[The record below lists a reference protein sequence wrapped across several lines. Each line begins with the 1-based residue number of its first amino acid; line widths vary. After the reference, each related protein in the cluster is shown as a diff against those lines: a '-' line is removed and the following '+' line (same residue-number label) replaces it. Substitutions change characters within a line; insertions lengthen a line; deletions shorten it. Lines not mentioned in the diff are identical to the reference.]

1 MNAVRRAISRVGSRL
16 GTAMI
21 AVGRSL
27 GGPSPGRRFMGMDA
41 GKIKQNDPDFIPP
54 LEGPDTQATRYL
66 SLARRRT
73 RWLVENHPLLAGARE
88 TYIRNVAGVEPYPE
102 PATGDRTL
110 DKQIR
115 ALMWTMYRHGDV
127 SREKSV
133 ADIFADGLREYFAV
147 GELFAHRFTA
157 PAFRRLPAGPCIEI
171 VDTDRLPLDSGH
183 FRPGRVADQNAVRLG
198 VEFDRFKRR
207 VGYLVLE
214 EHPADLGSMTAAY
227 QTRRIDAERA
237 TLGFNSLRANQA
249 RGIPHCAPI
258 TSSSRE
264 EDTYREAS
272 VVAARAA
279 AMVAYFYKG
288 AKPPKADGASTVP
301 TDADGNPLL
310 DFFPGVVGF
319 LPPGVEFAETNPNRP
334 GPQFVAVMEL
344 LSRRMAAGVGMS
356 YTAFTRDS
364 SKATFAAQ
372 RADSLED
379 RRGYRIAQRRTA
391 SWVILP
397 WYRDVVDFGV
407 ATGKIDL
414 SSEQLARFLEDPS
427 WLYEHTL
434 VFSGWEWVN
443 PAQEASAA
451 AVELELGITS
461 RKRLAANNGA
471 HWEDLIV
478 EECEVEKFEAEERAR
493 LGLPPR
499 QRATST
505 PQADPVAE
513 PDTDPSQPQDQPQDQ
528 DQEQDQPDD
537 RGAPGTPPG
546 GLVRGARLRAHLD
559 RLARIAADEAVHDA
573 RRAGS
578 LNGVHP

>member
-1 MNAVRRAISRVGSRL
+1 MSALRRVISRFGSAL
-16 GTAMI
+16 VSA
-21 AVGRSL
+21 GRSL
-27 GGPSPGRRFMGMDA
+27 GGHAPGRRFMGMDA
-41 GKIKQNDPDFIPP
+41 GKVKQNDPDFIPP
-54 LEGPDTQATRYL
+54 MEGPDSQATRYL

-102 PATGDRTL
+102 PNTGDRAI

-115 ALMWTMYRHGDV
+115 GLMWDMYRHGDV

-147 GELFAHRFTA
+147 GELFAHRFAA
-157 PAFRRLPAGPCIEI
+157 PAFRGLPAGPCIEI
-171 VDTDRLPLDSGH
+171 IDTDRLPLDGGL
-183 FRPGRVADQNAVRLG
+183 FRPFAADQNQVRLG
-198 VEFDRFKRR
+198 VEFDRYKRR
-207 VGYLVLE
+207 VAYQVLE
-214 EHPADLGSMTAAY
+214 EHPADLGSMAAAY
-227 QTRRIDAERA
+227 RTRRIDAERA

-288 AKPPKADGASTVP
+288 VKPPQADGSSSVP
-301 TDADGNPLL
+301 TDSDGKPLL

-319 LPPGVEFAETNPNRP
+319 LPPGVDFAETNPNRP

-391 SWVILP
+391 SWVIIP

-407 ATGKIDL
+407 ATGRITL
-414 SSEQLARFLEDPS
+414 TSEQLDRFLKEPT

-451 AVELELGITS
+451 AVELELGTTS
-461 RKRLAANNGA
+461 RKRLAANAGA
-471 HWEDLIV
+471 HWQDVID
-478 EECEVEKFEAEERAR
+478 EEIEVLKYEAEERAKA
-493 LGLPPR
+493 GLPPR
-499 QRATST
+499 QPPST
-505 PQADPVAE
+505 GNTLPSNGTPGGDPNADPNA
-513 PDTDPSQPQDQPQDQ
+513 DPNQDPGNDQ
-528 DQEQDQPDD
+528 NTPPGSP
-537 RGAPGTPPG
+537 GAPGGTVVRGRRLRMHLDHLKRIADREADGPPG
-546 GLVRGARLRAHLD
+546 A
-559 RLARIAADEAVHDA
+559 
-573 RRAGS
+573 
-578 LNGVHP
+578 NGVHA